1 MHKRS
6 KTKTT
11 AALGVFANATLP
23 FDKKL
28 KRKTASVGKARLA
41 KIPKKKEKSLL
52 TLNMAQTAGAEAFNI
67 ASDVNG
73 ESPNGRNTK
82 LTTTLNEQ
90 KFHNTA
96 TSPDNLKVSLD
107 SEKPTLTI

>member
-28 KRKTASVGKARLA
+28 KRKTEVEITSVDMEANGLA
-41 KIPKKKEKSLL
+41 TCE
-52 TLNMAQTAGAEAFNI
+52 E
-67 ASDVNG
+67 NG
-73 ESPNGRNTK
+73 G
-82 LTTTLNEQ
+82 
-90 KFHNTA
+90 
-96 TSPDNLKVSLD
+96 DW
-107 SEKPTLTI
+107 